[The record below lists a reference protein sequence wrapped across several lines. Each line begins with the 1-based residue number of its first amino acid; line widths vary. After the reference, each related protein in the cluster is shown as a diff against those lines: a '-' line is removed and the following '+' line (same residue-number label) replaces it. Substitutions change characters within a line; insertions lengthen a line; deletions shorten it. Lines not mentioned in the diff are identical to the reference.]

1 MSFWVWVVDPQLAK
15 AMSVFGAL
23 TGQIITAVRFRRNFE
38 WKLLLPFVAGGFLG
52 IPIGIWI
59 LPHLNIVIF
68 KAVFGLILITWCPL
82 MLIGNKLP
90 PITKAGKLADVA
102 IGAIGG
108 IMGGI
113 GGFNGTVPTLWCA
126 MRGFNK
132 NTQRTIIQNFNLAIL
147 TVTMITYVGS
157 AIIVK
162 EMIPTFVIIALSMMI
177 PTLIG
182 ALLYVG
188 INEAAFRKIILSL
201 LTISGITLLS
211 SSLWQLIS

>member
-1 MSFWVWVVDPQLAK
+1 MSYLNETFLIISIGAIFAGFIQGLSGFAFSLVAMSFWVWVVNPQLAG

-23 TGQIITAVRFRRNFE
+23 TGQIIAAVRFRRNFE

-108 IMGGI
+108 SYGRHWR
-113 GGFNGTVPTLWCA
+113 F
-126 MRGFNK
+126 
-132 NTQRTIIQNFNLAIL
+132 
-147 TVTMITYVGS
+147 
-157 AIIVK
+157 
-162 EMIPTFVIIALSMMI
+162 
-177 PTLIG
+177 
-182 ALLYVG
+182 
-188 INEAAFRKIILSL
+188 
-201 LTISGITLLS
+201 
-211 SSLWQLIS
+211 